1 MEKQYENIIIQTL
14 NKKRSFD
21 ILIVDDDKETSE
33 MFKDIL
39 EMRGHTVTTI
49 YEGVKCI
56 STCKSKT
63 YDIIFMDYHIEDID
77 GVQVTDFIRD
87 IYKTNSII
95 FAYTGDS
102 TYNAIEEFK
111 KTGMVGALVKPV
123 DPELINNIMRT
134 IEERKCIDRII
145 FNKLAKQS
153 KGSLIMF

>member
-1 MEKQYENIIIQTL
+1 MENQYDSIIIQAL
-14 NKKRSFD
+14 NKKKCFD

-33 MFKDIL
+33 MFKTIL
-39 EMRGHTVTTI
+39 EMRGHNVTTI

-56 STCKSKT
+56 SACRTKT

-87 IYKTNSII
+87 IYKTNAII

-102 TYNAIEEFK
+102 TTEAIEEFK
-111 KTGMVGALVKPV
+111 KIGMIGALVKPV
-123 DPELINNIMRT
+123 DPELIENIMRS
-134 IEERKCIDRII
+134 IEDRKCIDKII
-145 FNKLAKQS
+145 FNRLARQS